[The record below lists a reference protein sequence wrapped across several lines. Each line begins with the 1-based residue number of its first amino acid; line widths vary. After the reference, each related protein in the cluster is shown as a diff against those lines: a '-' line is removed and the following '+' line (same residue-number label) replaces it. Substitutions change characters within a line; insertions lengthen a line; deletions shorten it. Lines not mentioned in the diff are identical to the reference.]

1 MVISSFLL
9 LLDRSNLERQPKAV
23 TKQTSMEQARKVA
36 KKNDTDIDSKQDC
49 STANTKLKKSKKRR
63 SYDGSETAPVPSK

>member
-1 MVISSFLL
+1 
-9 LLDRSNLERQPKAV
+9 
-23 TKQTSMEQARKVA
+23 MEQARKVA